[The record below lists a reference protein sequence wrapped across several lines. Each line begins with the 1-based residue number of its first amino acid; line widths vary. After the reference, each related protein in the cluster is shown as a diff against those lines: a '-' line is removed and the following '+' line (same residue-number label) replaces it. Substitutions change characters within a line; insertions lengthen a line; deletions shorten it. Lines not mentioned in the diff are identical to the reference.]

1 MKKSLLGFFIL
12 FILLTTYIP
21 KFDFNENFNFFIKE
35 IQLVGNSIIKEEEII
50 ERLELLYKENLFFL
64 NTEKIKRNLKDKT
77 FIESYYI
84 KKIYPDKLKLSI
96 IEKVPIAV
104 VVNKKKKFYISN
116 KGDHINFFNIDIY
129 KDLPTVFGDKE
140 KFYILYKNLKDV
152 EFPLEKVKSFYY
164 FEAGRWDLVMAEGK
178 VIKLPIENYLFS
190 LKDFMK
196 SKNDNSFN
204 NFKIYDYRIKD
215 QLILN

>member
-1 MKKSLLGFFIL
+1 MKKSLISFFIL

-50 ERLELLYKENLFFL
+50 ERLDFLYKENLFFL
-64 NTEKIKRNLKDKT
+64 NTETIKRNLKDKT

-104 VVNKKKKFYISN
+104 VVNKKKIYISN

>member
-1 MKKSLLGFFIL
+1 M
-12 FILLTTYIP
+12 
-21 KFDFNENFNFFIKE
+21 
-35 IQLVGNSIIKEEEII
+35 
-50 ERLELLYKENLFFL
+50 

-104 VVNKKKKFYISN
+104 VINKKKIYISN

-129 KDLPTVFGDKE
+129 KDLPTVFGDKD

-152 EFPLEKVKSFYY
+152 EFPLEKIKSFYY

>member
-12 FILLTTYIP
+12 FVLFTTYIP
-21 KFDFNENFNFFIKE
+21 KFNFNENFNFFIKD
-35 IQLVGNSIIKEEEII
+35 IKLVGNSVITDEEII
-50 ERLELLYKENLFFL
+50 KKLDFLYKENLFFL
-64 NTEKIKRNLKDKT
+64 NTEKIKKNLENET

-104 VVNKKKKFYISN
+104 LINKKKKFYISN
-116 KGDHINFFNIDIY
+116 KGDRINFFNIDIY
-129 KDLPTVFGDKE
+129 KDLPTVFGDKQR
-140 KFYILYKNLKDV
+140 FYILYKNMKDV
-152 EFPLEKVKSFYY
+152 GFPLEKIKSFYY
-164 FEAGRWDLVMAEGK
+164 FEAGRWDLVMVEGK

-196 SKNDNSFN
+196 SNNDSSFN
-204 NFKIYDYRIKD
+204 SYKIYDYRIKD

>member
-1 MKKSLLGFFIL
+1 MKKSLISFFIL

-50 ERLELLYKENLFFL
+50 ERLDFLYKENLFFL

-104 VVNKKKKFYISN
+104 VVNKKKKIYISN

>member
-1 MKKSLLGFFIL
+1 MKKSLISFFIL

-50 ERLELLYKENLFFL
+50 ERLDFLYKENLFFL

-104 VVNKKKKFYISN
+104 VVNKKKKIYISN

-129 KDLPTVFGDKE
+129 KDLPTVFGDKD

-152 EFPLEKVKSFYY
+152 EFPLEKIKSFYY